1 MWIVWT
7 LLSTAATLAI
17 LVLITAFICFRM
29 AFFVRRENQAEED
42 AKLPIPE
49 GEEYEPYREQIVNWI
64 NEIRSMPRKPVEIR
78 SHDGLR
84 LAGYFYEYEKGAPIE
99 ILFHGY
105 RGNAERDLSG
115 GVARCFSLGHSVL
128 IVDQRAAGQSE
139 GNIITFGVLES
150 RDCLA
155 WTRFV
160 VENIDKDAKIVI
172 GGISMGAATVL
183 MASTYDLPENV
194 VGVLADCGYTSA
206 REIIKKVIR
215 EMKLPA
221 DLLYP
226 FVKLGARIYGHFDL
240 EEHSPIEAM
249 KKSKLP
255 VILLHG
261 DSDDFVPHSMSL
273 ENFKACTS
281 EKKRMVTISGAAHGL
296 AFPAD
301 KEKYLSELHEF
312 FDPILK

>member
-1 MWIVWT
+1 MWIVWM
-7 LLSTAATLAI
+7 LLSAAVTLAI
-17 LVLITAFICFRM
+17 LALVTAYICFRM
-29 AFFVRRENQAEED
+29 TFYVKRENQAVED

-64 NEIRSMPRKPVEIR
+64 NEIRAMPRRSVEIR

-84 LAGYFYEYEKGAPIE
+84 LTGYYYEYEKGAPIE

-128 IVDQRAAGQSE
+128 IVDQRSAGQSE
-139 GNIITFGVLES
+139 GNVITFGVLES

-183 MASTYDLPENV
+183 MASTYDLPDNV
-194 VGVLADCGYTSA
+194 VGVLADCGYTSPK
-206 REIIKKVIR
+206 EIIKKVIG

-221 DLLYP
+221 GLCYP
-226 FVKLGARIYGHFDL
+226 FVRLGARIYGHFDL

-249 KKSKLP
+249 KKCKLP

-273 ENFKACTS
+273 ENFEACTS
-281 EKKRMVTISGAAHGL
+281 EKKRMVTIAGAGHGL
-296 AFPAD
+296 AFPVN
-301 KEKYLSELHEF
+301 KEKYLYEAGDF
-312 FDPILK
+312 FKDILK